1 MFVFGVV
8 YCNMAY
14 MLSEVLNASENIE
27 EGFPIIDD
35 GAERIIPQEEV
46 EAFRNFLSEKKDLIT
61 SGGEDFYINNKDETI
76 KISKG
81 AMEVVRS
88 LLPGDDYEVK
98 ELLELK
104 RRFNP
109 SIYEEVG
116 LEKEAAACLKA
127 IDYLEQDL

>member
-1 MFVFGVV
+1 
-8 YCNMAY
+8 MAY
-14 MLSEVLNASENIE
+14 MHPDVLNISENVE
-27 EGFPIIDD
+27 EGVPIIDD
-35 GAERIIPQEEV
+35 GAEKIIPQEE
-46 EAFRNFLSEKKDLIT
+46 ARTFREFLSGKKDLIDD
-61 SGGEDFYINNKDETI
+61 GGEDFYIDTKGETI

-98 ELLELK
+98 ELLDLR

-116 LEKEAAACLKA
+116 LEKQAAACLKA